1 MLPSWVY
8 PPPCPPT
15 HKPPSFLTSCPD
27 HVLSFL
33 IFASSADPH
42 PLKPMTGTNSLRNG
56 TDEPVCRAEIE
67 TQMSRADL
75 WPWGWWGRRGGDE
88 LRVALADLQPSREMT
103 SRKLLYSPGSSAQG
117 SVMTW
122 TVEWGAEVGRKSKRD
137 GMCLLLF
144 SHPVVSDSVT
154 PWTAACQA
162 SLSLP
167 SPKVCPS
174 SCPLHQI

>member
-1 MLPSWVY
+1 MNMGVVG
-8 PPPCPPT
+8 
-15 HKPPSFLTSCPD
+15 K
-27 HVLSFL
+27 
-33 IFASSADPH
+33 
-42 PLKPMTGTNSLRNG
+42 
-56 TDEPVCRAEIE
+56 E
-67 TQMSRADL
+67 
-75 WPWGWWGRRGGDE
+75 GGDE

-122 TVEWGAEVGRKSKRD
+122 TVEGGAEVGRKSTRD
-137 GMCLLLF
+137 GMCLVLF